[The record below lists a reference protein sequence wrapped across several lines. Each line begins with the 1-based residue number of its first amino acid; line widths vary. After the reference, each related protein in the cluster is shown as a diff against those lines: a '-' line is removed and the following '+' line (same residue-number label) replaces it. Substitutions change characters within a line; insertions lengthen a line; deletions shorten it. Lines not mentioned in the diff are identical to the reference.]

1 MRRSMG
7 RRGNMNNTGGGPLM
21 TEHLQDIDLELELLK
36 RKREMIEQQQ
46 HLLAMEQQ
54 FNSSRQSYD
63 PMRYDEPAQH
73 GSNRDFTH
81 LYDSGPKYRNQYGK
95 KRQPE
100 FAWQYDGS
108 PKRTTPSAKKKNPQ
122 PPFNQH
128 HQRSFSGSGQGS
140 KYPSKGPTPLMD
152 IKVKQSIGQRIANQK
167 PPPKAPR
174 KDFPQGKVSK
184 PKAPPAPNKLASHD
198 VAKRKALVSAATA
211 AASDADVSRMLL
223 PDRVPTQQVSGR
235 LELALGAI
243 MKNIRALIDKNPEYG
258 SVLRWVQLQRVM
270 KQAVRE
276 RIRTVMLGKV
286 VGSLNEILAVYR
298 EEFPE
303 ETDIDIVNIALEAG
317 GVAHEEPD
325 NNIKFIESAE
335 PENFYKLNMTCAIES
350 KLFEMFNKLE
360 EMYGQPQKHT
370 LGKVEGTSGKAEE
383 TPGKAEE
390 TPGKAEDSPGKAEE
404 TPGKSEETP
413 GKAEEAPGKAEE
425 TTGKA
430 EDITPTIDLP
440 KEAEKNAEAKDG
452 PEEHK
457 KFMNTEIKVFEIKR
471 ILPRIMKRY
480 IPYIVKLLNVDAMYQ
495 TTKAAI
501 TMKACQKASAIFV
514 KQLPEEVQSDVKA
527 TAQAQEAP
535 TEERQNMYNLPYYVK
550 IMGRPTLPKRKVM
563 QTFLNQFNPK
573 SIKKHRT
580 IHNLL
585 FVGFSEKSDFD
596 IMVGAD
602 GTMIGRCKL
611 SVRICS
617 KGPNAGQN
625 GENADENASKDE
637 SQTEAKNGDQNGSK
651 TDDQNESKSGDKSSD
666 IISSDLD
673 FQITDLLSS
682 IRKSEEEDK
691 TKDSDNSSAEV
702 QLAAEQ
708 GKNDTD
714 KAITDKEGDIA
725 KDNQENTDK
734 IENKDTASEKDGTK
748 DGNTAE
754 KTGDVNA
761 ISQENGDSEMAEPA
775 NDLQAE
781 NTEIKKEPTDTE
793 NTNGSDTVMSEVN
806 DNAKSENGDGT
817 DIKTETSDDSK
828 NAGNNAQTEPPETK
842 TAEEEK
848 TDKVAELKSNTSGR
862 STPSRT
868 SARLANV
875 TPSTIR
881 TRRASRL
888 ANN

>member
-108 PKRTTPSAKKKNPQ
+108 PKRTAPPAKKKNPQ

-128 HQRSFSGSGQGS
+128 HQRPFSGSGQGS

-174 KDFPQGKVSK
+174 RDFPQGKVSK

-325 NNIKFIESAE
+325 TNIKFIESAE
-335 PENFYKLNMTCAIES
+335 PENFYKLNMSCAIES

-383 TPGKAEE
+383 TPGKSEE
-390 TPGKAEDSPGKAEE
+390 TPGKAEE
-404 TPGKSEETP
+404 TPGKSEE
-413 GKAEEAPGKAEE
+413 APGKAEE
-425 TTGKA
+425 TPGKA
-430 EDITPTIDLP
+430 EETTPSIDLP
-440 KEAEKNAEAKDG
+440 KEAEKNAKAKDG

-527 TAQAQEAP
+527 SASAQEAP

-625 GENADENASKDE
+625 GENADESASKDE

-651 TDDQNESKSGDKSSD
+651 TDDQNESKNGDQNESKSGDKSSD

-708 GKNDTD
+708 DKNVTD
-714 KAITDKEGDIA
+714 KAITEKEGDIA

-734 IENKDTASEKDGTK
+734 IENENTATGKDGTK
-748 DGNTAE
+748 DGTAE
-754 KTGDVNA
+754 KT
-761 ISQENGDSEMAEPA
+761 QENGDSEMAEPA

-817 DIKTETSDDSK
+817 DIKTEPSDDSK
-828 NAGNNAQTEPPETK
+828 KAGDNAPNEAPETK
-842 TAEEEK
+842 TTEEEK
-848 TDKVAELKSNTSGR
+848 ADKVAELKSNASGR